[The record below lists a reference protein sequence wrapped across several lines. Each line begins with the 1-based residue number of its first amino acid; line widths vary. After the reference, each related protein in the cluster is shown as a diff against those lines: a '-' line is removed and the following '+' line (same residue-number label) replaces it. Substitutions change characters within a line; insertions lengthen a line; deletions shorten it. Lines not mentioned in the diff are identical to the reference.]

1 MEKMMY
7 VAPSVEV
14 MEVMV
19 ELGFNGSADV
29 KPGDILDA

>member
-1 MEKMMY
+1 MY

-19 ELGFNGSADV
+19 ELGFNGS
-29 KPGDILDA
+29 GDGTFDNGFGEA

>member
-1 MEKMMY
+1 MY

-19 ELGFNGSADV
+19 ELGFNGSN
-29 KPGDILDA
+29 GDGTFDNGFGEA

>member
-7 VAPSVEV
+7 VAPELEV

-19 ELGFNGSADV
+19 ELGFNGSDV
-29 KPGDILDA
+29 RPGDEFPM